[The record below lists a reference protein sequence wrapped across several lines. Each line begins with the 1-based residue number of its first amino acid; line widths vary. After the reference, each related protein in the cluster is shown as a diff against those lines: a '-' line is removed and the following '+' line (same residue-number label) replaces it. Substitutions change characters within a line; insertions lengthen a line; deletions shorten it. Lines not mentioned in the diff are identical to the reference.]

1 MFIIPTRGNG
11 WSSATLRGKAQAI
24 EASGGRCCGR
34 VTYDP
39 RYNIAYLRFREK
51 VGPVETLK
59 LSDWNHHRHR
69 AGRHPPRIE
78 LNANEQLTAA
88 DAGRLV
94 VVDPAGKEHSIPL
107 AC

>member
-1 MFIIPTRGNG
+1 M
-11 WSSATLRGKAQAI
+11 K
-24 EASGGRCCGR
+24 

-51 VGPVETLK
+51 VGPALTLK
-59 LSDWNHHRHR
+59 LSDEITIDI
-69 AGRHPPRIE
+69 APDGTLYGIE
-78 LNANEQLTAA
+78 LLNANEQLTAA

-107 AC
+107 AG